1 MKRQELADNVAKRIG
16 ITKADAREVVK
27 CVFEEIAE
35 SLRKGED
42 VVIPRMFTF
51 RVLER
56 SARVAFDPKRKVMKH
71 MAPTRYVH
79 TSTALWLKN
88 LVKEDSE

>member
-1 MKRQELADNVAKRIG
+1 MKRQELADNIARRIG

-35 SLRKGED
+35 ALRCGET

-51 RVLER
+51 SVRER
-56 SARVAFDPKRKVMKH
+56 KAHIGFDPKRKVMKH
-71 MAPTRYVH
+71 MKPARQVVATTAP
-79 TSTALWLKN
+79 WLKD
-88 LVKEDSE
+88 LVKEDFE